1 MFDRAQYSSYAN
13 DTKWS
18 ELQHAMV
25 CLHPRAPCFRVK
37 PLNWHGEPQWDG
49 EWYYHLSSDY
59 EWKDMEWVD
68 LKPQSSTNAVSLD
81 EIVATCRRIGLEIE
95 RHEDFVRIIGYRKM

>member
-1 MFDRAQYSSYAN
+1 MFDRAQYANYAN

-18 ELQHAMV
+18 ELQRAM
-25 CLHPRAPCFRVK
+25 LSLYPRAPRFRVK
-37 PLNWHGEPQWDG
+37 TLNWHGEPQWDG
-49 EWYYHLSSDY
+49 EWYYHFKSDY

-68 LKPQSSTNAVSLD
+68 LEPQSSMNTVSLD
-81 EIVATCRRIGLEIE
+81 EIAAICRRIGFEIE